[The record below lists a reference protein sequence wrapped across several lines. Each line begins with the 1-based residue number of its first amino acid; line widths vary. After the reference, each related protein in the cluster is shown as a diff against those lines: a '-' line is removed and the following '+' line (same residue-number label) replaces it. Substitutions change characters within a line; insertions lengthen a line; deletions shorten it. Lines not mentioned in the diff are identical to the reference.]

1 MVRSLLVR
9 GMLAGLLGGL
19 LAFGTARVLGEH
31 WVDKAISFEDY
42 VEYNLHHQPHEMEIV
57 SRNLQSSA
65 GLGTGAIIY
74 GVAFGGIFAL
84 VFAAAYG
91 RIGTLTGR
99 GTAAV
104 LGLLGFVSVYLV
116 PSLKYP
122 PNPPSIGNPDTIGRR
137 TSLYLI
143 LVVVS
148 VAMMVVAVVARR
160 SLRHRV
166 GEWNATLLVGAGY
179 VAMMALAFVV
189 MPGINEVPQAAIPTV
204 VHAVTDAGVTFPPTV
219 LWRFRIGSLAIQA
232 ALWGGLALA
241 FGPLAERA
249 LRAPQAGRPARVDQP
264 T

>member
-1 MVRSLLVR
+1 MVRTLLVR

-19 LAFGTARVLGEH
+19 LAFGTAKILGEAQ
-31 WVDKAISFEDY
+31 VDKAIAFESY
-42 VEYNLHHQPHEMEIV
+42 VEYDLHHEPPEAELV
-57 SRNLQSSA
+57 SRTLQTSA
-65 GLGTGAIIY
+65 GLGTGALLY

-91 RIGTLTGR
+91 RIGTLTAR
-99 GTAAV
+99 GTAGV

-148 VAMMVVAVVARR
+148 VVMMVVAVVARR
-160 SLRHRV
+160 SLRHRF

-179 VAMMALAFVV
+179 LAMMALAYVAL
-189 MPGINEVPQAAIPTV
+189 PGVDEVPQAAIPTV

-219 LWRFRIGSLAIQA
+219 LWRFRTGSLAIQV
-232 ALWGGLALA
+232 ALWAGIVLA
-241 FGPLAERA
+241 FAMLAQRVLE
-249 LRAPQAGRPARVDQP
+249 APRTDRPDRVDQSA
-264 T
+264 